1 MYVGVGRA
9 RTHGNLG
16 TYSYQVDTENRVRG
30 VRVKT
35 MVKTKYKKPEKES
48 IGAGTYKDTRRCH
61 MLP

>member
-1 MYVGVGRA
+1 MGVGRA

-16 TYSYQVDTENRVRG
+16 TYYQVDTENRVRG
-30 VRVKT
+30 VRMKT
-35 MVKTKYKKPEKES
+35 MVKTKYKKSEKEC